1 VTTTINLTKIL
12 PDQINKIIIINNII
26 IKEETIHHGNK
37 KTLKKNKNSEMQPKR
52 SMIELTSLRMKNKR

>member
-26 IKEETIHHGNK
+26 IKEETTHHGNK

-52 SMIELTSLRMKNKR
+52 SMIE